1 GPGGVSVSITGP
13 TTGSANSTLSYTAS
27 ASGGTPP
34 YTYAW
39 ACDYNSLGGSAQFIA
54 GSATASCTFS
64 TNGSH
69 VVGVRAT
76 DSVSAVATNTATTT
90 ISGPALPSAAFTIS
104 GGTLVSG
111 SNYRVPAGQ
120 PVIFTAADPNCSSWG
135 WNFGDSTLANARTV
149 TKTYAAKGTY
159 QGQLIVT
166 GNGTQAS
173 GVNIATF
180 SIEAVTPAP
189 SGAFTVTGAA
199 GNADG
204 TVFTASVGEEITMTA
219 SEPNALS
226 WGWIFGDDTSGA
238 AKSVKK
244 TYSTLGSYTLK
255 LLVTGNEKETTGLTI
270 STFTINVVSCAPN
283 PSNLCLNDNRFRAT
297 VAWSVPP
304 QGKSGAGSAVALTAD
319 TGYYWFF
326 TPSNIELVLKVVDGR
341 AFNGKFWVFYGAL
354 SNVEYTIT
362 VKDMKTGAVKTYNN
376 PYGNTASLAD
386 VNAFDPGPGSTMGS
400 TSKRILATTDISVVC
415 APA

>member
-1 GPGGVSVSITGP
+1 M
-13 TTGSANSTLSYTAS
+13 SA
-27 ASGGTPP
+27 
-34 YTYAW
+34 
-39 ACDYNSLGGSAQFIA
+39 
-54 GSATASCTFS
+54 
-64 TNGSH
+64 
-69 VVGVRAT
+69 
-76 DSVSAVATNTATTT
+76 
-90 ISGPALPSAAFTIS
+90 
-104 GGTLVSG
+104 
-111 SNYRVPAGQ
+111 
-120 PVIFTAADPNCSSWG
+120 
-135 WNFGDSTLANARTV
+135 
-149 TKTYAAKGTY
+149 
-159 QGQLIVT
+159 
-166 GNGTQAS
+166 
-173 GVNIATF
+173 IATF

-219 SEPNALS
+219 SEANALS

-244 TYSTLGSYTLK
+244 TYSALGSYTLK

-270 STFTINVVSCAPN
+270 STFTINVVSCAPSA
-283 PSNLCLNDNRFRAT
+283 SNLCLNDNRFKAS

-304 QGKSGAGSAVALTAD
+304 QGKSGAGSGVALTAD

-386 VNAFDPGPGSTMGS
+386 VNAFDPGPGSTMES
-400 TSKRILATTDISVVC
+400 TSKRILAATDISVVC
-415 APA
+415 APASVVIGQQVTNMVVQAIFIRISGVGRLREFSIVEQRAGILGGIEGRRGYIFFSDKETTVGCQQVGCVSWIR